1 MDKALINLPEQ
12 FNFFTHNI
20 VAMLILMI
28 QARDIFKVFAARQ
41 QYRNSTC
48 GINKNITPVV

>member
-12 FNFFTHNI
+12 FNFFTHNK